1 MCLEITETAAVDAD
15 MARLV
20 ELKALGVKLALD
32 DFGTGFSSLNQIR
45 RLPPVDILKI
55 DRSFIE
61 ELGHRPADTAIV
73 AAMISMA
80 HALDLTVIAEGIE
93 YDSQVDALK
102 ALGCERGQG
111 FYFAHPA
118 EPQAIDELL
127 GAAVLGE
134 LRV

>member
-1 MCLEITETAAVDAD
+1 

-45 RLPPVDILKI
+45 RLPPVDILKL

-61 ELGHRPADTAIV
+61 ELGNRPADTAIV
-73 AAMISMA
+73 AAMIGMA
-80 HALDLTVIAEGIE
+80 RALEVTVIAEGIE
-93 YDSQVDALK
+93 HDSQVDALK
-102 ALGCERGQG
+102 ELGCERGQG

-118 EPQAIDELL
+118 EPTAVDELV
-127 GAAVLGE
+127 GSAALGE